1 MYGTETQEDLVQR
14 VKSEF
19 SSDTEVELIQS
30 NHEGVLIDTLNDVV
44 QKELSGTGDVA
55 GILINP
61 AALTHTSIAIRDA
74 VEMIVDADIPIVE
87 VHLSNIAA
95 RENFRQHSLIEDLV
109 DRSFSGL
116 GAAGYNAAARALI
129 ELIRKLPNSRKL

>member
-14 VKSEF
+14 VRVECG
-19 SSDTEVELIQS
+19 SDIEVELIQS
-30 NHEGVLIDTLNDVV
+30 NHEGVLIDTLNNVV
-44 QKELSGTGDVA
+44 QEGLSGTGDIA

-95 RENFRQHSLIEDLV
+95 RENFRHHSLIEDLV

-129 ELIRKLPNSRKL
+129 ELIRK